1 MPGNILATLQEE
13 LRKSMNSVA
22 DHVAGGGC
30 LSTDKT
36 GAVRADATA
45 LAYAKS
51 VGVIEGLA
59 RAEREM
65 LDLVEV
71 QRKAEESDKE
81 ETVV

>member
-1 MPGNILATLQEE
+1 MPGNILTALQEE

-22 DHVAGGGC
+22 DRIVGGGC
-30 LSTDKT
+30 MITDDT
-36 GAVRADATA
+36 GVVHADATA

-51 VGVIEGLA
+51 CGVIEGLA

-65 LDLVEV
+65 LDLDEA
-71 QRKAEESDKE
+71 QRRAEESETE